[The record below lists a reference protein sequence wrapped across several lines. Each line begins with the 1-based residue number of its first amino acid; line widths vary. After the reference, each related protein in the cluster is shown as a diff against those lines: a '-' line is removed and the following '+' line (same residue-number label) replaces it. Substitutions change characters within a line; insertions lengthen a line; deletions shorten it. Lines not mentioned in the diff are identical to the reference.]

1 MIMGGWVVHGLMF
14 YVIDDHGRMG
24 GARNN
29 LGSLATV
36 VLDR

>member
-1 MIMGGWVVHGLMF
+1 MVHGLMF

-24 GARNN
+24 GARNS
-29 LGSLATV
+29 LGSLAII